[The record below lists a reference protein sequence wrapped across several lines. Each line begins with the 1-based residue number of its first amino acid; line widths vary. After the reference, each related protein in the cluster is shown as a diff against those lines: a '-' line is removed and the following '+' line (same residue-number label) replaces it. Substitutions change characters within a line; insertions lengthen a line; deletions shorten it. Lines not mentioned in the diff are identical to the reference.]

1 MNGVSTTKKLS
12 KPNSTLAHLPGPPTG
27 GRTAATATVVSEQT
41 SKVTDIRKYG
51 FERKKPAPPNRNVS
65 VRLSGEALH
74 IFERLEKEI
83 GVKAATVMKDGL
95 WLAAFVAD
103 ELLSGRQYDL
113 VLQPREGVDASR
125 VDLLERGP
133 LFIVD
138 SVNDY
143 KAGVLP
149 ASAPTATADE
159 LKQN

>member
-1 MNGVSTTKKLS
+1 MNGVSTTNKLS
-12 KPNSTLAHLPGPPTG
+12 KPSGTLAHLPLRPTSTG
-27 GRTAATATVVSEQT
+27 SAATATVVSEKT
-41 SKVTDIRKYG
+41 TVTDIRKYG
-51 FERKKPAPPNRNVS
+51 FERKKPVPRSRPVT

-113 VLQPREGVDASR
+113 VLQPRDGVDVAP

-138 SVNDY
+138 AVNDY
-143 KAGVLP
+143 KVGVPP
-149 ASAPTATADE
+149 ASSSTATTEE